1 MSSGK
6 VMVKAASFMM
16 IATLLARLLGL
27 ARDMVFYTWFGQ
39 SHATDAYN
47 AAFSIP
53 DLIYVLLVGG
63 ALSSAFIPVFSS
75 YLARDQE
82 EEAWEAASIVFN
94 YIMLVLLIVIVVAEI
109 YTRPLMLLMV
119 PNLPPEEITLAVT
132 LTRVMFIQT
141 FFMALS
147 GISLG
152 ILNSKQHFITPAI
165 GSVLYNVGIIVVGLA
180 LARVW
185 GIMAFSIGVVVGSI
199 LNLLV
204 QIPALLKAGL
214 RYYPSFNIHN
224 PGFKK
229 IIILMLPVLLGLSV
243 SQINLLITQNLA
255 SGLAAGSISALR
267 LAQRVM
273 QLPIGIFGIPIAM
286 ALFPGMTAQVAKN
299 EMSDFK
305 RTFSLGLRGIFLI
318 TIPAGVGLIALRE
331 PLIQLLFQQGKFTA
345 SDTAATCLVLIS
357 YCFGIFAYSG
367 IQLLNRVF
375 YSLQDT
381 ITPVVVGIVSIVI
394 NIVFSL
400 VLIGPM
406 QGRGL
411 ALAYTLAGI
420 VNLLVLIGILKW
432 RLISIDAFKIFT
444 SFVIAGAASGVMYLA
459 VTFLNNYLKTTLTL
473 APKLNELIMLIS
485 GIGLGVLV
493 YGFIILLFKQEEAQL
508 ILGLIK
514 RRIPRL
520 GR

>member
-1 MSSGK
+1 
-6 VMVKAASFMM
+6 
-16 IATLLARLLGL
+16 
-27 ARDMVFYTWFGQ
+27 
-39 SHATDAYN
+39 
-47 AAFSIP
+47 
-53 DLIYVLLVGG
+53 
-63 ALSSAFIPVFSS
+63 
-75 YLARDQE
+75 
-82 EEAWEAASIVFN
+82 
-94 YIMLVLLIVIVVAEI
+94 
-109 YTRPLMLLMV
+109 
-119 PNLPPEEITLAVT
+119 
-132 LTRVMFIQT
+132 
-141 FFMALS
+141 
-147 GISLG
+147 
-152 ILNSKQHFITPAI
+152 
-165 GSVLYNVGIIVVGLA
+165 
-180 LARVW
+180 
-185 GIMAFSIGVVVGSI
+185 
-199 LNLLV
+199 
-204 QIPALLKAGL
+204 
-214 RYYPSFNIHN
+214 
-224 PGFKK
+224 
-229 IIILMLPVLLGLSV
+229 LGLSV

-331 PLIQLLFQQGKFTA
+331 PLIQLLFQQGKFTS

-473 APKLNELIMLIS
+473 APKLNELIILIS